1 LSTKNQDN
9 KTNIDDYIEKNPKC
23 KLVNKSRTEIING
36 ESIDIQGY
44 RLPLELIYYNIE
56 NGRFASEYTQLVRDN
71 GGKNL
76 DATNKDDAKKI
87 QNLLLGLSTE
97 DTSRTYIHLQ
107 KHGQTDLGLITQDG
121 FLIDGNRRMSIISKL
136 LEDKREPK
144 YGFIEVAK
152 LDYNISSKDLWA
164 IEAGI
169 SMGMDPKVRYGPINE
184 LLKLEKGI
192 KSGFSVDEIADL
204 LYGGNADEIEKKLK
218 KLDLMKEYLNEY
230 YQDDGDFTPLIGTDT
245 HFTTIQDNEQAADNK
260 DIPIEELQAIRNV
273 GFRLTREKTAH
284 RRMRSIGTAINKGMP
299 LEKLVDASDNMDPLD
314 ESKIDEGGYQSPT
327 EIRFMD
333 FEEEVRAQNSSDNVV
348 ILLNSILTNLRVLDF
363 KDQRLKTDESKA
375 KISKIK
381 NEIENL
387 ISTSEI

>member
-1 LSTKNQDN
+1 MLSD
-9 KTNIDDYIEKNPKC
+9 
-23 KLVNKSRTEIING
+23 
-36 ESIDIQGY
+36 
-44 RLPLELIYYNIE
+44 
-56 NGRFASEYTQLVRDN
+56 
-71 GGKNL
+71 
-76 DATNKDDAKKI
+76 KI
-87 QNLLLGLSTE
+87 
-97 DTSRTYIHLQ
+97 
-107 KHGQTDLGLITQDG
+107 
-121 FLIDGNRRMSIISKL
+121 
-136 LEDKREPK
+136 
-144 YGFIEVAK
+144 
-152 LDYNISSKDLWA
+152 
-164 IEAGI
+164 
-169 SMGMDPKVRYGPINE
+169 
-184 LLKLEKGI
+184 
-192 KSGFSVDEIADL
+192 
-204 LYGGNADEIEKKLK
+204 
-218 KLDLMKEYLNEY
+218 KEYLNEY